1 MNRPRLMQ
9 TLPKSRSKGWIM
21 LEVVLCLALFAVV
34 LSVLQRQGTAQW
46 QSLQRTEAQ
55 RKLDENQQKQAA
67 MRLLIG
73 PAAWLDTQSSTN
85 EDYPDCRL
93 CTGHELKNWFRASQY
108 VLPES
113 TVLTLREEDKL

>member
-55 RKLDENQQKQAA
+55 RKLDWSRSLARYAELDER
-67 MRLLIG
+67 RL
-73 PAAWLDTQSSTN
+73 P
-85 EDYPDCRL
+85 RL
-93 CTGHELKNWFRASQY
+93 SVMYWA
-108 VLPES
+108 
-113 TVLTLREEDKL
+113 